1 VVDGG
6 DLDITF
12 EVFDPKNKRIV
23 SDVRQED
30 GLHNIDTEAGGDF
43 QFCFDNRFSRMTE
56 KTVFWEIFLDDD
68 DYDYDDDYE
77 DEDYKEFKDNLAKDD
92 YEEDTLKG
100 LTNSLNKI
108 KGNHG
113 KTLQFQAMLRAFEAK
128 DRNVIEHNYERVN
141 FWSMVHLVAMVATA
155 VFQVFFLRSLF
166 AQNAAHGQKQST

>member
-1 VVDGG
+1 
-6 DLDITF
+6 
-12 EVFDPKNKRIV
+12 
-23 SDVRQED
+23 
-30 GLHNIDTEAGGDF
+30 
-43 QFCFDNRFSRMTE
+43 M
-56 KTVFWEIFLDDD
+56 DDD

-77 DEDYKEFKDNLAKDD
+77 DEDYKNFKENLAKDD

-155 VFQVFFLRSLF
+155 VFQVFCET
-166 AQNAAHGQKQST
+166 AWPG